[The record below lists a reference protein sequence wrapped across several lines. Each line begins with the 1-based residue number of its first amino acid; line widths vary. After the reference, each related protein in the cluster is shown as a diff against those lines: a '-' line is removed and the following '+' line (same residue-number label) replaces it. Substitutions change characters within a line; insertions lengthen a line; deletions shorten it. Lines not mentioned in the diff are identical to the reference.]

1 MEKTTQRTQQELTAP
16 GRRISALSNIYRR
29 RLDQL
34 TTQTEYSGAQSKA
47 LHFILANYREKAIV
61 QKDIE
66 REYGLRPPT
75 ASELLKKME
84 GSGLII
90 RKTMQEDARKK
101 QILPTEK
108 ALRYKDQVAQNIE
121 GLNAPLMRGISRQD
135 MEVFLQ
141 VLDQMVENLTED
153 VEKCRTEQ

>member
-108 ALRYKDQVAQNIE
+108 ALCYKDQVAQNIE
-121 GLNAPLMRGISRQD
+121 GLNASLMRGISRQN

>member
-1 MEKTTQRTQQELTAP
+1 MEKTTQRIQQELTAP

-121 GLNAPLMRGISRQD
+121 GLNASLMRGISRQD

>member
-1 MEKTTQRTQQELTAP
+1 MEKTTQRIQQELTAP

-84 GSGLII
+84 GSGLVI

-121 GLNAPLMRGISRQD
+121 GLNASLMRGVSRQD
-135 MEVFLQ
+135 MEVFLR

-153 VEKCRTEQ
+153 VEKYRTEQ

>member
-121 GLNAPLMRGISRQD
+121 GLNASLMRGVSRQD

>member
-1 MEKTTQRTQQELTAP
+1 
-16 GRRISALSNIYRR
+16 
-29 RLDQL
+29 
-34 TTQTEYSGAQSKA
+34 
-47 LHFILANYREKAIV
+47 
-61 QKDIE
+61 
-66 REYGLRPPT
+66 
-75 ASELLKKME
+75 ME

-121 GLNAPLMRGISRQD
+121 GLNASLMRGISRQD

>member
-121 GLNAPLMRGISRQD
+121 GLNASLMRGISRQD

>member
-1 MEKTTQRTQQELTAP
+1 MEKTTQRIQQELTAP

-84 GSGLII
+84 GSGLVI

-121 GLNAPLMRGISRQD
+121 GLNASLMRGVSRQD
-135 MEVFLQ
+135 MEVFLR
-141 VLDQMVENLTED
+141 VLDQMVENLAED
-153 VEKCRTEQ
+153 VEKYRTEQ

>member
-1 MEKTTQRTQQELTAP
+1 MERTTQKIQQELTAP

-34 TTQTEYSGAQSKA
+34 TTHTEYSGAQSKA
-47 LHFILANYREKAIV
+47 LHFILANYREKEIF

-90 RKTMQEDARKK
+90 RKTMPEDARKK

-108 ALRYKDQVAQNIE
+108 ALRYKDQVTQNIE
-121 GLNAPLMRGISRQD
+121 ALNASLMRGVSRQD
-135 MEVFLQ
+135 MEVFLR
-141 VLDQMVENLTED
+141 VLDQMVENLSED
-153 VEKCRTEQ
+153 VEKYRTEQ

>member
-1 MEKTTQRTQQELTAP
+1 MEKTTQRIQQELTAP

-121 GLNAPLMRGISRQD
+121 GLNASLMRGVSRQD

>member
-121 GLNAPLMRGISRQD
+121 GLNASLMRGISRQN